1 MPRYTTEPTFKHG
14 TEPTVGVLVVNLGT
28 PDAPTT
34 PAVRR
39 YLAQFLSDPRL
50 IELPRWLWLPI
61 LHLVILR
68 VRPSRS
74 AKAYREI
81 WQEDGSPLLTISQR
95 LTERMA
101 TELNARTDLKIHVEL
116 GMTYGSPSI
125 ASALD
130 RLHAKNP
137 TRLIVL
143 PLYPQYSATTTGSVM
158 DQLGHWLN
166 ATRRI
171 PDLSVITQYH
181 DNPHYA
187 SAVANRI
194 RAHWTEHGRGER
206 LLFSFHGIPRRYLDS
221 GDPYHC
227 HCYKSARLI
236 AENLGLTGDEW
247 TISFQSRV
255 GREEWLRPYTDE
267 LLEQWGQEG
276 VGDID
281 VACPGFSID
290 CLETLEEIALQ
301 NSENFTAAGGGKL
314 RYVACL
320 NDGADHTELLV
331 NLVID
336 RLGQT
341 VRAAPDELELSRQLA
356 LEAGAAQ

>member
-1 MPRYTTEPTFKHG
+1 MARYATEPNYEHG
-14 TEPTVGVLVVNLGT
+14 SAPSVGVLVVNLGT

-34 PAVRR
+34 AAVRR

-61 LHLVILR
+61 LHGVILR
-68 VRPSRS
+68 IRPSRS
-74 AKAYREI
+74 ARAYREI
-81 WQEDGSPLLTISQR
+81 WQDDGSPLLTISQR
-95 LTERMA
+95 LTDRMA
-101 TELNARTDLKIHVEL
+101 EALNERTDLNIHVEL
-116 GMTYGSPSI
+116 GMTYGNPSI

-158 DQLGHWLN
+158 DQLGDWLK

-171 PDLSVITQYH
+171 PDLSVITRYH
-181 DNPHYA
+181 DNPHYIA
-187 SAVANRI
+187 AVANRI
-194 RAHWTEHGRGER
+194 RAHWEEQGRGER
-206 LLFSFHGIPRRYLDS
+206 FLFSFHGIPRRYLDS

-227 HCYKSARLI
+227 HCYKTARLI
-236 AENLGLTGDEW
+236 AEDLGLSRDDW
-247 TISFQSRV
+247 YLSFQSRV

-267 LLEQWGQEG
+267 LLEEWGAAG
-276 VGDID
+276 IGDID

-301 NSENFTAAGGGKL
+301 NSENFADAGGGNL

-320 NDGADHTELLV
+320 NDGDDHTELLV
-331 NLVID
+331 NLVMD
-336 RLGQT
+336 RLGQV
-341 VRAAPDELELSRQLA
+341 VRPADAELAQSQQLA
-356 LEAGAAQ
+356 LEVGAAR